1 MDYIRKAVIQDA
13 SRLAEILIFTK
24 RINYRRIFRDDRV
37 SFGEMQVYPLAQDYI
52 ANPEKLENIW
62 VYDDEF
68 VKGMLHVEGRKLA
81 ELYVDSF
88 FQNEGI
94 GGRLLEYAIQ
104 TFDIQSLF
112 VLEKNCSAIRFYKR
126 HGFCLTRE
134 RQLEE
139 GTTQYIVKMERKTG
153 IL

>member
-1 MDYIRKAVIQDA
+1 MDNIRKAVVQDA

-68 VKGMLHVEGRKLA
+68 VKGMIHVEGRKLT

-94 GGRLLEYAIQ
+94 GARLMEFAIQ

-112 VLEKNCSAIRFYKR
+112 VLEKNSSAIR
-126 HGFCLTRE
+126 
-134 RQLEE
+134 
-139 GTTQYIVKMERKTG
+139 
-153 IL
+153 

>member
-1 MDYIRKAVIQDA
+1 MDNIRKAVVQDA

-52 ANPEKLENIW
+52 TNPEKLENIW

-68 VKGMLHVEGRKLA
+68 VKGMLHVEGRKLT

-94 GGRLLEYAIQ
+94 GSGLMEFAIQ

-112 VLEKNCSAIRFYKR
+112 VLEKTAVRSAFINAMA
-126 HGFCLTRE
+126 L
-134 RQLEE
+134 
-139 GTTQYIVKMERKTG
+139 V
-153 IL
+153 

>member
-1 MDYIRKAVIQDA
+1 MEYIRKAEIQDA

-24 RINYRRIFRDDRV
+24 RINYRKIFHDDKV

-52 ANPEKLENIW
+52 VNPEKLENIW

-68 VKGMLHVEGRKLA
+68 VKGMIHIEGKKLI

-88 FQNEGI
+88 FQNAGI
-94 GGRLLEYAIQ
+94 GAKLIEFAIRM
-104 TFDIQSLF
+104 FEIQSLF
-112 VLEKNCSAIRFYKR
+112 VLEKNTSAIRFYQC
-126 HGFCLTRE
+126 HGFYLTHE

-139 GTTQYIVKMERKTG
+139 GTTEYIVKMER
-153 IL
+153 

>member
-1 MDYIRKAVIQDA
+1 MDCIRKAGIQDS

-24 RINYRRIFRDDRV
+24 RMNYREIFHNDRI
-37 SFGEMQVYPLAQDYI
+37 SFGEMQVYPLAQDFI
-52 ANPEKLENIW
+52 ANPEKLKNIW

-68 VKGMLHVEGRKLA
+68 VKGMIHIEGRELI

-94 GGRLLEYAIQ
+94 GTKLIEFAIQ
-104 TFDIQSLF
+104 TFHVQNLF
-112 VLEKNCSAIRFYKR
+112 VLEKNIRAIHFYQR
-126 HGFCLTRE
+126 HGFLLTHE

-139 GTTQYIVKMERKTG
+139 GTTEYIVKMERCLS
-153 IL
+153 I